1 MIKSS
6 EKAISLSK
14 TYNQV
19 FPGVGIH
26 PNELNRGF
34 SEEMSNRIL
43 ELASLDDVVMMSEI
57 GLDFM
62 ENSPDRA
69 IQYKAFYVQFA
80 YILHLSNAMMVIH
93 LCLLFI
99 T

>member
-1 MIKSS
+1 MKLIDCHTHLHDFDEAEISKVIQRANHARVAAIITAGTNIKSS

-43 ELASLDDVVMMSEI
+43 ELASLDDVVMISEI
-57 GLDFM
+57 
-62 ENSPDRA
+62 
-69 IQYKAFYVQFA
+69 
-80 YILHLSNAMMVIH
+80 
-93 LCLLFI
+93 
-99 T
+99 